1 MSKTTPEH
9 IRARWRAA
17 SKRYNAKNREKETA
31 RKKLWRESN
40 RGKVRATQA
49 NRVASLKRAAPT
61 WLGNGELRMIRAIY
75 EMAERLT
82 RCTGI
87 PHQVDHIVPILGKNV
102 CGLHVPWN
110 LAVIPADVNR
120 RKGNRFPSDQVHYQ
134 MG

>member
-1 MSKTTPEH
+1 
-9 IRARWRAA
+9 
-17 SKRYNAKNREKETA
+17 
-31 RKKLWRESN
+31 
-40 RGKVRATQA
+40 
-49 NRVASLKRAAPT
+49 
-61 WLGNGELRMIRAIY
+61 MIRAIY

-120 RKGNRFPSDQVHYQ
+120 RKGNRFPSDQVHYH